1 MISSILSIVSGANEI
16 SALQNWVSAFA
27 TKNRGSKR
35 AILAEVSAN
44 FKVMKVLLKND
55 IDSLAIINS
64 LRTQTFDELE
74 RSNFSFNTL
83 KRQKISFA
91 RLGIKDLP
99 SFSHLNGASTET
111 LICSMYERI
120 RILQCLAKTTAANTK
135 AHDHIRFDI
144 RLQNIAKMLL
154 LLVLHL
160 KS

>member
-1 MISSILSIVSGANEI
+1 
-16 SALQNWVSAFA
+16 
-27 TKNRGSKR
+27 
-35 AILAEVSAN
+35 
-44 FKVMKVLLKND
+44 MKVLLKND
-55 IDSLAIINS
+55 VDSLAIANS

-91 RLGIKDLP
+91 RLDVKNLA
-99 SFSHLNGASTET
+99 SFSYLNGASTET

-120 RILQCLAKTTAANTK
+120 RILQSLAKTAAQNKK
-135 AHDHIRFDI
+135 AHDHIRFDV